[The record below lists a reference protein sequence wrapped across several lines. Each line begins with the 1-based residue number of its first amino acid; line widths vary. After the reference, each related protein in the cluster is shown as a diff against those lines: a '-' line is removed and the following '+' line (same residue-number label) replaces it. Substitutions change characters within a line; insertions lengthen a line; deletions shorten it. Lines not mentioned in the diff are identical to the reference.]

1 MKYEAENISPKKK
14 DPAATQ
20 TTKKRSKNCVGEAMK
35 QTHGVRLHLQLGQ
48 AVKLAPAGG
57 KLLQIEHRHHWKP

>member
-1 MKYEAENISPKKK
+1 M
-14 DPAATQ
+14 
-20 TTKKRSKNCVGEAMK
+20 KKRSKNCVGEAMK